1 MIVIGGTELV
11 NCDLFHICF
20 AQVEG
25 DEKEELLTGTSYLVS
40 TKNLIVDEETSLRIW
55 MIKFHIWHALG
66 ELTMP

>member
-40 TKNLIVDEETSLRIW
+40 TKEMLCSHSWTSEDVIIESDLD
-55 MIKFHIWHALG
+55 A
-66 ELTMP
+66 P